1 MGTKTLM
8 RTQVGFIL
16 ILGGLLASCG
26 TEGATHTVGPPTKT
40 VGQFTEWPEGFE
52 PTEGA
57 DRRVEMPEEAKRNAV
72 LASPDAAG
80 SQDYFHTL
88 RR

>member
-1 MGTKTLM
+1 M

-26 TEGATHTVGPPTKT
+26 TENTAHTVGPPTDT
-40 VGQFTEWPEGFE
+40 VGQLKEWPEGFQ
-52 PTEGA
+52 PTGGGA
-57 DRRVEMPEEAKRNAV
+57 RLVEMPDKAKRNAV